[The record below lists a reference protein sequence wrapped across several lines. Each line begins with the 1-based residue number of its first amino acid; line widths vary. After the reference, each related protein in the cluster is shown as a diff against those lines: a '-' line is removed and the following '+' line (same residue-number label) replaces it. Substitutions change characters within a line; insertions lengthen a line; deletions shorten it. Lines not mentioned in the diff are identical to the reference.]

1 MIELKYNGKLQI
13 ATAATRFTKT
23 WRNGETTWQELL
35 NKLSKTT
42 RTGETIKQFLALK
55 KNEQDNIKDVGGF
68 FGGYLIG
75 GKRGNNSVL
84 ARQLI
89 TLDIDEGKGD
99 LWDNFCMLFDCA
111 AAVYST
117 HKHTAEKPRLR
128 LLIPL
133 KEEVTP
139 EEYEAI
145 SRYIASCCGIN
156 QFDDTTFQP
165 ARFMYYPSTP
175 SDGEY
180 IFNYQDG
187 KWLDGKAILKENY
200 RRWQDRSEWS
210 YSSRVP
216 AEIKREVSKQENPLK
231 KDGWVGVFCRTYTVG
246 EAIDAFLS
254 EVYKQESANRYTYLK
269 GSTSNGLVIYENGLF
284 AFSNHST
291 DPASGHLRNAFDL
304 VRVHLFGTRDDE
316 ASETTKATDKPSFKA
331 MAELCKS
338 DENVKATWAA
348 ERAAEQEELAEA
360 AAQEFSEEIKQEQSE
375 EKPKSIAKDRA
386 ELLTQLE
393 VSDRGIVL
401 PTLKNYRT
409 IIERDPLL
417 KGKIRFD
424 LFANQACVN
433 GSLPWRKI
441 KNYYESFWT
450 NTDDACLRNYLN
462 GNPYN
467 LKASIQNTQD
477 AFDMVMLKHS
487 FHPIQEFVNTAKW
500 DGKKRVET
508 LLIDYLGAEDSE
520 LNRAITRKAFVACV
534 ARVFNPG
541 VKFDYVLTLV
551 GSEGIGKST
560 ILAKLGGKW
569 FSDSFIGVEG
579 QKGMEQLQRAWLIE
593 LGELS
598 VYKKADVETMKAF
611 ISKCEDQFRPAYGR
625 KVEIFP
631 RQCVFFATTNEYN
644 FLKGDTGNRRFW
656 IINVGEKQPSRSMY
670 TDLTSEEVL
679 QIWAEAK
686 KYYDEGEE
694 LYLPKELEQKA
705 RNRQK
710 EHEEVDERE
719 GLIEEFLEKR
729 LPQSWEE
736 KTITER
742 RVWFLQEGDTLRE
755 EASLQRTRITAV
767 EILSEC
773 FGERIDDKTRYKTRG
788 VNAILKKME
797 GWRYIGNVR
806 GDIYGKQRTFE
817 RIDKEPK
824 PAYTTYMTAN
834 EDIF

>member
-13 ATAATRFTKT
+13 ATATTRFTKN
-23 WRNGETTWQELL
+23 WHNCETTWQELL

-42 RTGETIKQFLALK
+42 RTGETTKQFLALK

-84 ARQLI
+84 ARQLV
-89 TLDIDEGKGD
+89 TLDIDEGKNNTWED
-99 LWDNFCMLFDCA
+99 FCMLFDCSA
-111 AAVYST
+111 CVYST
-117 HKHTAEKPRLR
+117 HKHTPEKPRLR

-133 KEEVTP
+133 KDEVTP

-145 SRYIASCCGIN
+145 SRYIASCVGIN

-180 IFNYQDG
+180 IFEYQDG
-187 KWLDGKAILKENY
+187 RWLDGKAILSENY
-200 RRWQDRSEWS
+200 RKWQDRSEWA

-216 AEIKREVSKQENPLK
+216 AEIHREASKQENPLTK
-231 KDGWVGVFCRTYTVG
+231 SGWVGVFCRTYTVG
-246 EAIDAFLS
+246 EAIDVFLS
-254 EVYKQESANRYTYLK
+254 EVYKQESPTRYTYLK
-269 GSTSNGLVIYENGLF
+269 GTTSNGLVIYENGLF

-304 VRVHLFGTRDDE
+304 VRVHLFGSRDE
-316 ASETTKATDKPSFKA
+316 GTSETTKATDKPSFKA
-331 MAELCKS
+331 MAELCKN
-338 DENVKATWAA
+338 DENVKATWAQ
-348 ERAAEQEELAEA
+348 ERTAEQNELAEK
-360 AAQEFSEEIKQEQSE
+360 AAQDFSEEVQKESK
-375 EKPKSIAKDRA
+375 EKPKNTVKERA
-386 ELLTQLE
+386 ELLAKLE
-393 VSDRGIVL
+393 VSDRGVVL
-401 PTLKNYRT
+401 PTLRNYRN
-409 IIERDPLL
+409 IIELDPLL
-417 KGKIRFD
+417 KNKIRFD
-424 LFANQACVN
+424 LFANQACVK
-433 GSLPWRKI
+433 GGLPWRKV
-441 KNYYESFWT
+441 KSYYDSFWT

-477 AFDMVMLKHS
+477 AFDMVLLKHS
-487 FHPIQEFVNTAKW
+487 FHPIQEFIKSVEW
-500 DGKKRVET
+500 DGKKRLDT
-508 LLIDYLGAEDSE
+508 LLVDYLGAEDNE
-520 LNRAITRKAFVACV
+520 LNRAITRKAFTACV
-534 ARVFNPG
+534 ARVFCPG

-625 KVEIFP
+625 KIEIFP

-656 IINVGEKQPSRSMY
+656 IVNVGENKPQKNIY
-670 TDLTSEEVL
+670 TDLTDEEVL
-679 QIWAEAK
+679 QVWAEAK
-686 KYYDEGEE
+686 KYYDEGET
-694 LYLPKELEQKA
+694 LYLDKELEQKA
-705 RNRQK
+705 RSRQK

-729 LPQSWEE
+729 LPLSWEE

-742 RVWFLQEGDTLRE
+742 RIWFLQEGDTLRE
-755 EASLQRTRITAV
+755 EASLQRTKITAI

-773 FGERIDDKTRYKTRG
+773 FGEKIDDKTRYKTRPI
-788 VNAILKKME
+788 NAILKKIK
-797 GWRYIGNVR
+797 GWRYLGIIR
-806 GDIYGKQRTFE
+806 GSIYGQQRTFE
-817 RIDKEPK
+817 RIDQEQK
-824 PAYTTYMTAN
+824 PVCTAYETIT